1 MASRRID
8 YEGPG
13 LGEGEVPD
21 APYPLLQRWVEEAVA
36 RDVERGDVPE
46 PTSMAVATVDA
57 DGRPDVRTVLMRFL
71 DPRGPG
77 FVTNLDSA
85 KGDQLRANPGIAAT
99 LTWPAMFR
107 AVRFRGT
114 AELISREEVAD
125 YFGQRPWGSRISAWA
140 SRQSAPLAHR
150 RELEERFA
158 DYAARWPDRGRPDDV
173 PVPDFWGGVRIL
185 ADTVEFWAGRRDRLH
200 DRVRFRRT
208 GPGDLADPGA
218 WSWERLQP

>member
-158 DYAARWPDRGRPDDV
+158 EYAARWPDRGRPDDV

-208 GPGDLADPGA
+208 GRGDLADPGA

>member
-1 MASRRID
+1 MTSRRID

-13 LGEGEVPD
+13 LGEGEVPA
-21 APYPLLQRWVEEAVA
+21 APYPLLQVWVEEAVA

-46 PTSMAVATVDA
+46 PAAMAVATVDA

-85 KGDQLRANPGIAAT
+85 KGEQLRANPGIAAT

-114 AELISREEVAD
+114 AELVSRAEVTE
-125 YFGQRPWGSRISAWA
+125 YFGQRPWGSRISAWV
-140 SRQSAPLAHR
+140 SRQSSPLADR

-158 DYAARWPDRGRPDDV
+158 EYAVRWPDRGRPDDV
-173 PVPDFWGGVRIL
+173 PVPDFWGGVRVH
-185 ADTVEFWAGRRDRLH
+185 AESVEFWAGRRDRLH
-200 DRVRFRRT
+200 DRVRYRRT
-208 GPGDLADPGA
+208 AAGDLAQPRA